1 LQSIYSSTSST
12 KLKYESLFPDQG
24 DTMESSY
31 IRQPIVSV
39 LGHVDHGKTTLLDYI
54 RGSTVALREAGAI
67 TQHIGAT
74 EVPID
79 VIRELC
85 GELLKGKEFTL
96 PGLLFIDTPG
106 HHAFTTLRKR
116 GGSIADLAIL
126 IVDIN
131 EGFKPQTYESLMIL
145 KQYKTPFIVAVN
157 KIDTITG
164 WRREEGTLPERLSK
178 QNDLARSIFEEKIY
192 EIIGTLSEQGFSSDL
207 YTNIRDFSRNVAI
220 IPISAKTGE
229 GIPELLMVLVGLAQR
244 FLEKHL
250 TIEKGPAKGTVLEVK
265 EERGLGTTIDVII
278 YSGTLRSTDTIAV
291 GTREEPVIT
300 KIKALL
306 KPKPLDEIRD
316 PREKFESVEEVHAA
330 CGIKISAPDLEDVI
344 PGSPLRVVTQEN
356 KNEVIREIKEQTEL
370 HIDLDDEGAVVKAD
384 TIGSLEAIVKEAK
397 SRNIKIRKAEV
408 GNVSK
413 RDIVDASATNDPL
426 QRIVLA
432 FNVKILPEAEEE
444 MRNQDVTV
452 IKEDVIY
459 TLMERYEEWVYK
471 KKEEIERAKKEA
483 IPRPG
488 MIKFLPEYVFRVSK
502 PAIIGVRVLAGRIK
516 PGMKLMKDD
525 GRVIGTI
532 RSIQSERKSLDE
544 AIQGQEVA
552 VSIEGP
558 TVGRQI
564 KGGDILYTDLPESVV
579 KKLKEMG
586 DLTYDEKEVLDKI
599 IEIKR
604 KTVDRFWGL

>member
-1 LQSIYSSTSST
+1 MDS
-12 KLKYESLFPDQG
+12 ER
-24 DTMESSY
+24 SSY

-79 VIRELC
+79 VIKELC
-85 GELLKGKEFTL
+85 GDLLKGKDFTL

-157 KIDTITG
+157 KIDSITG
-164 WRREEGTLPERLSK
+164 WRKEEGILPERLKK

-192 EIIGTLSEQGFSSDL
+192 EIIGTLSEHGFSSDL

-229 GIPELLMVLVGLAQR
+229 GVPELLMVLVGLAQR

-306 KPKPLDEIRD
+306 KPRPLDEIRD
-316 PREKFESVEEVHAA
+316 PREKFESVKEVHAA

-356 KNEVIREIKEQTEL
+356 KDEVIKEIKEQTEL

-426 QRIVLA
+426 QRVVLA

-444 MRNQDVTV
+444 IRNQDVMV

-471 KKEEIERAKKEA
+471 KREEIERAKKEA

-532 RSIQSERKSLDE
+532 KSIQSEKRSLDE

-564 KGGDILYTDLPESVV
+564 KGGDILYTDLPEGVV
-579 KKLKEMG
+579 KKLKEIG

>member
-1 LQSIYSSTSST
+1 
-12 KLKYESLFPDQG
+12 
-24 DTMESSY
+24 MEKSY
-31 IRQPIVSV
+31 VRQPIVSV

-79 VIRELC
+79 VIKEMC
-85 GELLKGKEFTL
+85 GELLKGKDFTL

-106 HHAFTTLRKR
+106 HHAFTTLRRR
-116 GGSIADLAIL
+116 GGSIADIAIL

-145 KQYKTPFIVAVN
+145 KQYKTPFVVAVN

-164 WRREEGTLPERLSK
+164 WRKEKGILPERLKK
-178 QNDLARSIFEEKIY
+178 QSELARSIFEEKIY
-192 EIIGTLSEQGFSSDL
+192 DIIGTLSEHGFSSDL
-207 YTNIRDFSRNVAI
+207 YSNIKDFTRNVAI
-220 IPISAKTGE
+220 VPISAKTGE
-229 GIPELLMVLVGLAQR
+229 GVPELLMILVGLAQR

-278 YSGTLRSTDTIAV
+278 YSGTLRATDTIAV
-291 GTREEPVIT
+291 GTRNEPVIT

-316 PREKFESVEEVHAA
+316 PRERFENVEEVHAA
-330 CGIKISAPDLEDVI
+330 CGIKISAPNLEDVI
-344 PGSPLRVVTQEN
+344 PGSPLRVVTPEN
-356 KNEVIREIKEQTEL
+356 KDKIIEEIKEQTEL
-370 HIDLDDEGAVVKAD
+370 HIELDDDGAVAKAD

-413 RDIVDASATNDPL
+413 RDIIEASATNDPL
-426 QRIVLA
+426 QRVILA

-444 MRNQDVTV
+444 MKNHDVEV
-452 IKEDVIY
+452 IREDVIY

-471 KKEEIERAKKEA
+471 KREEIERAKREA

-488 MIKFLPEYVFRVSK
+488 MIKFLPGYVFRASK

-516 PGMKLMKDD
+516 PGMKLIKED
-525 GRVIGTI
+525 GKVVGTI
-532 RSIQSERKSLDE
+532 KSIQSEKKSLNE

-552 VSIEGP
+552 ISIEGP

-564 KGGDILYTDLPESVV
+564 KEEDILYTDLPEGVV
-579 KKLKEMG
+579 KKLKEMK
-586 DLTYDEKEVLDKI
+586 DLTYDEREVLNKI

>member
-1 LQSIYSSTSST
+1 
-12 KLKYESLFPDQG
+12 
-24 DTMESSY
+24 MEKSY
-31 IRQPIVSV
+31 VRQPIVSV

-79 VIRELC
+79 VIKEMC
-85 GELLKGKEFTL
+85 GELLKGKDFTL

-106 HHAFTTLRKR
+106 HHAFTTLRRR
-116 GGSIADLAIL
+116 GGSIADIAIL

-145 KQYKTPFIVAVN
+145 KQYKTPFVVAVN

-164 WRREEGTLPERLSK
+164 WRKEKGILPERLEK
-178 QNDLARSIFEEKIY
+178 QSELARSIFEEKIY
-192 EIIGTLSEQGFSSDL
+192 DIIGTLSEHGFSSDL
-207 YTNIRDFSRNVAI
+207 YSNIKDFTRNVAI
-220 IPISAKTGE
+220 VPISAKTGE
-229 GIPELLMVLVGLAQR
+229 GVPELLMILVGLAQR

-250 TIEKGPAKGTVLEVK
+250 TIERGPAKGTVLEVK

-278 YSGTLRSTDTIAV
+278 YSGTLRATDTIAV
-291 GTREEPVIT
+291 GTRNEPVIT

-316 PREKFESVEEVHAA
+316 PRERFENVEEVHAA

-344 PGSPLRVVTQEN
+344 PGSPLRVVTPEN
-356 KNEVIREIKEQTEL
+356 RDKIIEEIKEQTEL
-370 HIDLDDEGAVVKAD
+370 HIELDEEGAVAKAD

-413 RDIVDASATNDPL
+413 RDIIEASATNDPL
-426 QRIVLA
+426 QRVILA

-444 MRNQDVTV
+444 MKNHDVEV
-452 IKEDVIY
+452 IREDVIY

-471 KKEEIERAKKEA
+471 KREEIERAKREA

-516 PGMKLMKDD
+516 PGMKLIKED
-525 GRVIGTI
+525 GKVVGTI
-532 RSIQSERKSLDE
+532 KSIQSEKRSLNE

-552 VSIEGP
+552 ISIEGP

-564 KGGDILYTDLPESVV
+564 KEEDILYTDLPEGVV
-579 KKLKEMG
+579 RKLKEMK
-586 DLTYDEKEVLDKI
+586 DLTYDEREVLNKI